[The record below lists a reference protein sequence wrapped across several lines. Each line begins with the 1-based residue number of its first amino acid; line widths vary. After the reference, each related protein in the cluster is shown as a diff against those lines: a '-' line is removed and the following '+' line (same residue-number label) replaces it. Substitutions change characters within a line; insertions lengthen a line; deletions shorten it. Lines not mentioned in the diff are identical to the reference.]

1 MDSIKAKHIRQDL
14 QDHLD
19 IRAFGLGYLAVGER
33 YPINPVNP
41 VKNKKLKIESIQHL
55 VPLRGKNIKSL

>member
-19 IRAFGLGYLAVGER
+19 IRAFGLRVFR
-33 YPINPVNP
+33 H
-41 VKNKKLKIESIQHL
+41 KRKKS
-55 VPLRGKNIKSL
+55 P